1 MSGQQQ
7 NPLQGNPLLAQ
18 GGMGNINAQQLLS
31 QRLNQSLQNN
41 PQLGQLQGMG
51 GLGGMPQQNL
61 AALAGQGLNPGMN
74 PSLGQGLNPSMN
86 PGMGN
91 LGAQNLGNLAG
102 LNNQALL
109 NQLAGNANQMPNQM
123 PSNLPRVSTPPQ
135 ASDPSRKR
143 KESAAICSNC
153 AAQGSVCS
161 EMRPCMPCLQR
172 GIHGTCVDVDQNKRR
187 EVGPLSHDLSGVSGE
202 EKQGLLNDSYMM
214 YGGQQTGGQPVIS
227 NAFGMSMNAPA
238 GFPVG
243 QMAGSSS
250 QPSAQAAP
258 QMMSGQQMPGQLPLP
273 QQLGMGLPGMGGAGD
288 MSVPNRPS
296 MNYTSDEIIIMVEAL
311 QTWRPTLDTSDAS
324 TLRRFIWLWR
334 AVFSAVTYF
343 SLHNRNVSVD
353 NLVQKLRAIAVGVT
367 FEALDRQR
375 NSETPSEDSFFD
387 KTVQT
392 LVHEHLPMGVIMLHF
407 GPTGVSD
414 DSPPVVNTMSC
425 ELFGYSR
432 AEFSNLL
439 ADIRGW
445 HRIYHKT
452 LYLDVFRRFIMAL
465 ATGTDSYVF
474 NAMYVHKSGWIF
486 EGLES
491 RRIWYGK
498 DGVPTYTT
506 IYVQR
511 CDSVTNS
518 SPLIAQEASP
528 SPAQ

>member
-1 MSGQQQ
+1 
-7 NPLQGNPLLAQ
+7 
-18 GGMGNINAQQLLS
+18 MGNINAQQLLS
-31 QRLNQSLQNN
+31 QRLNQSLQGN
-41 PQLGQLQGMG
+41 PNLGQLQGMG
-51 GLGGMPQQNL
+51 GLGGGMQQANL
-61 AALAGQGLNPGMN
+61 AALNQGLGNHGMN
-74 PSLGQGLNPSMN
+74 QGLGGQGLNPSM
-86 PGMGN
+86 GMGPQN
-91 LGAQNLGNLAG
+91 MGAQNLGNLAG
-102 LNNQALL
+102 LGNQALL
-109 NQLAGNANQMPNQM
+109 NQLAGNPNQMPNAL
-123 PSNLPRVSTPPQ
+123 PSQLPRVSTPPQ
-135 ASDPSRKR
+135 ASDASRKR

-153 AAQGSVCS
+153 AASGAVCS

-172 GIHGTCVDVDQNKRR
+172 GIHGNCVDVDQNKRR
-187 EVGPLSHDLSGVSGE
+187 EVGPLSHDLSGVGSQE
-202 EKQGLLNDSYMM
+202 EKQGLLNDPYMM
-214 YGGQQTGGQPVIS
+214 YGGQQPGGQPIS

-243 QMAGSSS
+243 GQMPGSSS
-250 QPSAQAAP
+250 QPSAQSAP

-367 FEALDRQR
+367 FEALDRAR

-407 GPTGVSD
+407 GPTGISD

-445 HRIYHKT
+445 HR
-452 LYLDVFRRFIMAL
+452 
-465 ATGTDSYVF
+465 
-474 NAMYVHKSGWIF
+474 
-486 EGLES
+486 
-491 RRIWYGK
+491 
-498 DGVPTYTT
+498 
-506 IYVQR
+506 
-511 CDSVTNS
+511 
-518 SPLIAQEASP
+518 
-528 SPAQ
+528 